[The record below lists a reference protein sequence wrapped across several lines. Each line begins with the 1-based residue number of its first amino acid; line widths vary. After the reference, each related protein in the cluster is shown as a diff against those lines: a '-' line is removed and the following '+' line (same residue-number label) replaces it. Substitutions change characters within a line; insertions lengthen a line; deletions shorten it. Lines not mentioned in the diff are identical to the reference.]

1 MERLGAAMDRQH
13 QRGEAVMTDD
23 FNLNDPL
30 LEEEESPNRTFVI
43 AAAAI
48 GGLLIVSL
56 VCLAVYAFVIAP
68 RQRESRE
75 QQPTQIALQNTLVAE
90 GMTQTAEA
98 ASGVA
103 TETLVPT
110 DTPTPAATDTPQPTA
125 TSMTSALLTAT
136 AEAQITAEAQAP
148 TGAATATASAT
159 ALPQTGFADDVGLP
173 NLLLIAGILVSVILV
188 SRALR
193 GRDTG

>member
-1 MERLGAAMDRQH
+1 
-13 QRGEAVMTDD
+13 MTDD
-23 FNLNDPL
+23 FDLNDPL

-56 VCLAVYAFVIAP
+56 ICLAGYAFVIAP
-68 RQRESRE
+68 RQREAQE
-75 QQPTQIALQNTLVAE
+75 QQPTEIALQNTLVAE

-103 TETLVPT
+103 TNTPEPT
-110 DTPTPAATDTPQPTA
+110 DTPTPLPTDTPEPTA

-136 AEAQITAEAQAP
+136 AEAQTTAQAQEP
-148 TGAATATASAT
+148 TSAPTATATA
-159 ALPQTGFADDVGLP
+159 LPPTGFADDVGLP
-173 NLLLIAGILVSVILV
+173 TLLLVAGILVAVILV

-193 GRDTG
+193 GRSTG

>member
-1 MERLGAAMDRQH
+1 
-13 QRGEAVMTDD
+13 MTDD
-23 FNLNDPL
+23 FDLNDTL
-30 LEEEESPNRTFVI
+30 MDEEESPNRTFVI

-56 VCLAVYAFVIAP
+56 ICLAGYAFIIAP
-68 RQRESRE
+68 RQRAAQE
-75 QQPTQIALQNTLVAE
+75 QEPTEIALQNTLVAE

-103 TETLVPT
+103 TGTPVPTSTSTSLPT
-110 DTPTPAATDTPQPTA
+110 DTPTPLPTA

-136 AEAQITAEAQAP
+136 AEAQATAQAQGP
-148 TGAATATASAT
+148 TSAPAASATAT
-159 ALPQTGFADDVGLP
+159 ALPQTGFAEDVGLP
-173 NLLLIAGILVSVILV
+173 GLLVAAGILIVVILI

-193 GRDTG
+193 GRSTG